1 MSLNKNANFAIV
13 QMKIRIKMKYH
24 SVIENQMVAAIS
36 VDFSMD
42 FLNHWFVDL
51 PGNIQGIYPEKSVNK
66 QKI

>member
-1 MSLNKNANFAIV
+1 
-13 QMKIRIKMKYH
+13 MKIRIKMKYH
-24 SVIENQMVAAIS
+24 SVINNQMVAAIS